1 MRMITNI
8 AKSLIIISF
17 SIIYLY
23 IGRFMTLAI
32 GMFMMAFKWDDTCLH
47 FVVYMEQVLIMAI
60 LVWYILKEIDL
71 IKWAIIAIVGEI
83 ILSFSMF
90 SPTAAIV
97 EDFYENYIMIDFIIL
112 QIISYFLYLILPSS
126 RFKTTR

>member
-1 MRMITNI
+1 
-8 AKSLIIISF
+8 
-17 SIIYLY
+17 
-23 IGRFMTLAI
+23 MTLAI